1 MEVSTAAARIPG
13 PGVGRCTSVKEGTHP
28 GQVVHLDWGWRGGS
42 ADCNKAVRPEAAPRS
57 ADTPET
63 PRASRAR
70 DGHFR
75 AYAAKDGHVLWDF
88 DTFRS
93 FETVNKVVAR
103 GGGIDGPGATVV
115 DGMVY
120 VNSGY
125 AFTGGGPG
133 NVLLAFSV
141 DGK

>member
-1 MEVSTAAARIPG
+1 MQPG
-13 PGVGRCTSVKEGTHP
+13 AIVRRDSDSGCRVFGVF
-28 GQVVHLDWGWRGGS
+28 GWI
-42 ADCNKAVRPEAAPRS
+42 
-57 ADTPET
+57 
-63 PRASRAR
+63 
-70 DGHFR
+70 
-75 AYAAKDGHVLWDF
+75 WDF
-88 DTFRS
+88 DTFRE
-93 FETVNKVVAR
+93 FKAVNGVRAR

-125 AFTGGGPG
+125 AFTGGAPG